1 MWNLWIWTPLFL
13 KKKLQIFLIKGKI
26 YYSKYSSLQI
36 IKYVYLYF
44 KGTLV
49 MTLKASDG
57 DEGDPRNITYSLVT
71 SMYANLAHHRFIFSL
86 LFFINVAKFYK
97 IT

>member
-1 MWNLWIWTPLFL
+1 
-13 KKKLQIFLIKGKI
+13 
-26 YYSKYSSLQI
+26 
-36 IKYVYLYF
+36 
-44 KGTLV
+44 

-86 LFFINVAKFYK
+86 LFFVNVAKFYK

>member
-1 MWNLWIWTPLFL
+1 MYKRMLVANELNMCSVKMKPVTLF
-13 KKKLQIFLIKGKI
+13 
-26 YYSKYSSLQI
+26 YYSSLQI

-86 LFFINVAKFYK
+86 LFFVNVAKFYK